1 MPKLANLTKNTI
13 TLRDIIDS
21 AKIELDLAS
30 KALDLVSYI
39 SPIGDFY
46 IGSRKEILEMKMT
59 GSWR

>member
-1 MPKLANLTKNTI
+1 
-13 TLRDIIDS
+13 LRDLINS
-21 AKIELDLAS
+21 AKVELDLAS

-46 IGSRKEILEMKMT
+46 IGSREEILEMKMT

>member
-13 TLRDIIDS
+13 TLRDLIDS
-21 AKIELDLAS
+21 AKVELDLAS

-46 IGSRKEILEMKMT
+46 IGSREEILEMKMT